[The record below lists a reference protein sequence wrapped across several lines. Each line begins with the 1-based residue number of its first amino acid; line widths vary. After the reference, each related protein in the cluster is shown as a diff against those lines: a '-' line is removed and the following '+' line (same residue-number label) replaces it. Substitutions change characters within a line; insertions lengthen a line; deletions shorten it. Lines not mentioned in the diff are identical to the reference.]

1 MADGQGSGGN
11 SGLAFVVGGLVVLVA
26 VIGAFLIFGG
36 GLSQKKEVDVN
47 IKAPDIE
54 APKLPSGG

>member
-1 MADGQGSGGN
+1 MAEGSGGGN
-11 SGLAFVVGGLVVLVA
+11 SGLAFVVGGLLVLVM

-36 GLSQKKEVDVN
+36 GLNKPKQVDVN

-54 APKLPSGG
+54 APKIPAP

>member
-1 MADGQGSGGN
+1 MAEGSSGNN
-11 SGLAFVVGGLVVLVA
+11 SGLAFVVGGLVVLVL
-26 VIGAFLIFGG
+26 VIGAFLMFGG
-36 GLSQKKEVDVN
+36 GLTQKKEVDVN

>member
-1 MADGQGSGGN
+1 MAEGNTGGGN
-11 SGLAFVVGGLVVLVA
+11 SGLAFVVGGLLVLVV

-36 GLSQKKEVDVN
+36 GLTQKKEVDVN
-47 IKAPDIE
+47 IKAPDIQ